1 MVTIINNQPA
11 EFVHSIVTYTKNLG
25 SPIKKK
31 KKNVG
36 SKLPIS
42 LVEGLMN
49 RVILLLLLLLLLF
62 L

>member
-31 KKNVG
+31 KKRG
-36 SKLPIS
+36 IKTTYLT
-42 LVEGLMN
+42 G
-49 RVILLLLLLLLLF
+49 
-62 L
+62 

>member
-1 MVTIINNQPA
+1 MVTIINNHQPA
-11 EFVHSIVTYTKNLG
+11 EFVHSIVSYTKNLG

-31 KKNVG
+31 KKKNMG

-49 RVILLLLLLLLLF
+49 RVILLLLLLLF

>member
-31 KKNVG
+31 KRGIKTTYLTG
-36 SKLPIS
+36 
-42 LVEGLMN
+42 
-49 RVILLLLLLLLLF
+49 
-62 L
+62 